1 MNPLASFFATLG
13 FFGVAFP
20 LLHVTVL
27 WLRLPDLAA
36 LLLFALPVTAY
47 VAYCSQNSRAVM
59 LRSAARIY
67 VSFAL
72 VVLSAGA
79 LVYLIG

>member
-1 MNPLASFFATLG
+1 MTPLASFFATLA

-20 LLHVTVL
+20 LLHVTIL

-36 LLLFALPVTAY
+36 LMLLAIPVTVY
-47 VAYCSQNSRAVM
+47 VAYCTQNSRAAI
-59 LRSAARIY
+59 LASALRIY
-67 VSFAL
+67 ASFAL